1 MSVSTLTKNS
11 SEPESVVSVSRSA
24 WRALSACGA
33 VAVLLAGCSKSS
45 KPTAPEV
52 ITSLPLLETHPLAI
66 REPSDLA
73 IDETGTILWT
83 VTNHPEKVYRLGLDG
98 HLVDSLSYVGSD
110 LEGVAYDPRD
120 KTLWLAEE
128 NKRQV
133 VHIDPQTDT
142 VLGKYLTGITGEHNS
157 GLEGICLNDSGTV
170 FVLNEKRPGMFFRLR
185 PDFTAPP
192 GLGLG
197 FALDYSGIT
206 YDVPKQCFW
215 IVSDASQRLYRWTA
229 SGGVLSQYSLPFA
242 KPEGVAY
249 DPVAKRIYVV
259 SDATNALYVF
269 DSSPAAASA
278 HAP

>member
-1 MSVSTLTKNS
+1 MIRRDRS
-11 SEPESVVSVSRSA
+11 SHPRRVPLGRARWAASA
-24 WRALSACGA
+24 IG
-33 VAVLLAGCSKSS
+33 VAAAFIAGCSKSS
-45 KPTAPEV
+45 TPTAPQV
-52 ITSLPLLETHPLAI
+52 VGSMPLLATHVLAI

-142 VLGKYLTGITGEHNS
+142 VLGKYLTGITGEQNS

-170 FVLNEKRPGMFFRLR
+170 FVLNEKKPCMFFRLR
-185 PDFTAPP
+185 PDFTPAP

-197 FALDYSGIT
+197 FALDYSGMT

-215 IVSDASQRLYRWTA
+215 LVSDVSQRLYRWTP
-229 SGGVLSQYSLPFA
+229 SGGVQAQYSLPMA
-242 KPEGVAY
+242 KPEGIAY
-249 DPVAKRIYVV
+249 DPVAHRIYVV

-269 DSSPAAASA
+269 DSSQAAASA
-278 HAP
+278 PAP